1 MVVVVEKKRYIV
13 RLKDETQVTFG
24 KLSASKTAVRDVRA
38 ADAGDRHQLK
48 ITIIILSRPSSMI
61 SLSCHQLT
69 PKTWLWLLKDTNS
82 GLVVMIDNDVRIG
95 VQESVGDNLVTA
107 WQQFTDILESL
118 DIWLV
123 VMMVL

>member
-1 MVVVVEKKRYIV
+1 
-13 RLKDETQVTFG
+13 
-24 KLSASKTAVRDVRA
+24 
-38 ADAGDRHQLK
+38 
-48 ITIIILSRPSSMI
+48 MI
-61 SLSCHQLT
+61 ALSCHQLT

>member
-1 MVVVVEKKRYIV
+1 MVVVVEKKVV
-13 RLKDETQVTFG
+13 RLKVETQVTFG

-61 SLSCHQLT
+61 ALSCHQLT

-107 WQQFTDILESL
+107 WQQFTDILESF